1 MEEYST
7 TIGMDLGDDYCDWA
21 LMIEESD
28 EIQEEGRV
36 RTTEKALQRKF
47 SALEPVRIAMEAGTH
62 SPWIS
67 RLLTGC
73 GHEVIVGNPRK
84 LRMIYTNERKT
95 DKVDAHMLARIA
107 RLDVKLLAPIEHRGE
122 QAQADLAVLHARDAL
137 VKTRTQLINHVRSVV
152 KSFGQRLKSCSSASF
167 HRQIDG
173 QSLPEAL
180 RPALSPLLAMIGQ
193 VTEEIRAY
201 DSRIE
206 SFCQGEYGETE
217 LLRQVKG
224 VGPQTSLAFILI
236 LESPER
242 FLKSRD
248 VGSHIGLTPRR
259 DQSGRH
265 DPQLGITK
273 AGNPYLRRL
282 LVGCAQYI
290 LGELNTQDSELRQW
304 GLRLAGP
311 RNEKGKHNKRL
322 KKRAVVAVAR
332 KLAVLLHSLW
342 SNGMIYE
349 PFYERQQRETQGHA
363 A

>member
-1 MEEYST
+1 MKKYST
-7 TIGMDLGDDYCDWA
+7 TMGMDLGDEYCEWA

-36 RTTEKALQRKF
+36 RTTEQALRSKF
-47 SALEPVRIAMEAGTH
+47 AGLAPMRIAMEAGTH

-67 RLLTGC
+67 RLLSAC

-84 LRMIYTNERKT
+84 LRMIYENEQKE
-95 DKVDAHMLARIA
+95 DKVDARMLARIA
-107 RLDVKLLAPIEHRGE
+107 RLDVKLLAPVQHRGE

-167 HRQIDG
+167 HRQIDA
-173 QSLPEAL
+173 QVLPEAL

-193 VTEEIRAY
+193 VTETIHAY
-201 DSRIE
+201 DRRIE
-206 SFCQGEYGETE
+206 SLCQDEYAETE
-217 LLRQVKG
+217 LLRQVPG
-224 VGPQTSLAFILI
+224 VGPQTSLAFILT

-242 FLKSRD
+242 FVKSRD
-248 VGSHIGLTPRR
+248 VGSHLGLTPRR

-273 AGNPYLRRL
+273 AGNAYLRRL

-290 LGELNTQDSELRQW
+290 LGNLNTQDSELRQW

-311 RNEKGKHNKRL
+311 VNKQGKHNQRL

-342 SNGMIYE
+342 ANGTIYE
-349 PFYERQQRETQGHA
+349 PFYQRQQHEAQGNA